1 MTDISSIDVK
11 EGLIE
16 EELCKHGSYASVTR
30 GPSMR
35 PLFKTGRD
43 MVIIYPKPQT
53 LKKYDVIL
61 YTGRKNRYT
70 LHRIIGRRGDTL
82 VVRGDNTYKKEY
94 IPESDVIGILKEYN
108 RRGKHGTVD
117 TRRFRAYSVLWNFIY
132 PIRFVAVKIKHAL
145 GRCYRAIFK
154 RKRK

>member
-1 MTDISSIDVK
+1 MADTAFLEASD
-11 EGLIE
+11 GLIE
-16 EELCKHGSYASVTR
+16 RELKEHGSYASVTR

-43 MVIIYPKPQT
+43 MVIILPKPDV

-70 LHRIIGRRGDTL
+70 LHRVIGRRGDTL

-94 IPESDVIGILKEYN
+94 IPESDVIGILSEYN
-108 RRGKHGTVD
+108 RKGKHGSVSS
-117 TRRFRAYSVLWNFIY
+117 RAFRIYSVVWNFIY
-132 PIRFVAVKIKHAL
+132 PVRFLFVKVKQAL

-154 RKRK
+154 RK